1 MIKIVKRPEV
11 SPAQSNVQR
20 VVSILIALVVAAG
33 FILILGYSP
42 IVVYSEIIKGA
53 TGSLYRLKETINKA
67 IPLITLSLG
76 IAVAFKMKFSNI
88 GAEGQFYLG
97 AMGATY
103 IAFCFPDMPRALLLP
118 LMAIVAMVMG
128 GIWCFFPAILKI
140 KFGTSE
146 TLVTLMMNYIAVKWV
161 TYLQYGPWKDPKAFG
176 FPKMPQF
183 TENAILPKVFGVHS
197 GWIIAL
203 AMVVII
209 HILMSKSKLGYE
221 ISVLGENPQT
231 ARYAGM
237 NTLKI
242 LFISV
247 LISGGL
253 CGLAGMMQASA
264 IEQSLTDKLS
274 SGLGFTAIITA
285 WLARLSAPTIL
296 VVSFFFAMLL
306 QGSAYLQSAL
316 QIPSAVAEILQGII
330 LFFVLASEF
339 FTQYRFVYKKNT
351 ASDAKEVEA

>member
-97 AMGATY
+97 AMGAAY

-203 AMVVII
+203 AM
-209 HILMSKSKLGYE
+209 
-221 ISVLGENPQT
+221 
-231 ARYAGM
+231 
-237 NTLKI
+237 
-242 LFISV
+242 
-247 LISGGL
+247 
-253 CGLAGMMQASA
+253 
-264 IEQSLTDKLS
+264 LTDKLS

>member
-1 MIKIVKRPEV
+1 MIKIIKKPEV
-11 SPAQSNVQR
+11 SPMRSNLQR
-20 VVSILIALVVAAG
+20 LISVLIALVVAAG
-33 FILILGYSP
+33 FIMLLGYSP
-42 IVVYSEIIKGA
+42 LVVYSEIIKGA
-53 TGSLYRLKETINKA
+53 TGSLYRFKETINKT
-67 IPLITLSLG
+67 IPLLTLSLG

-97 AMGATY
+97 AMGAALV
-103 IAFCFPDMPRALLLP
+103 AFNLPNLPAIFLLP
-118 LMAIVAMVMG
+118 LMAVVAMVMG
-128 GIWCFFPAILKI
+128 GIWCFFPAVLKI

-161 TYLQYGPWKDPKAFG
+161 TYLQYGPWKDPAAFG

-183 TENAILPKVFGVHS
+183 SENAVLPKVFGIHA

-203 AMVVII
+203 VLVAVVHII
-209 HILMSKSKLGYE
+209 MSKSKLGYE

-242 LFISV
+242 LLISV

-285 WLARLSAPTIL
+285 WLARLSAPAIL

-306 QGSAYLQSAL
+306 QGSAYLQSAM

-339 FTQYRFVYKKNT
+339 FTQYQFVYKKNPQR
-351 ASDAKEVEA
+351 AKGVEA